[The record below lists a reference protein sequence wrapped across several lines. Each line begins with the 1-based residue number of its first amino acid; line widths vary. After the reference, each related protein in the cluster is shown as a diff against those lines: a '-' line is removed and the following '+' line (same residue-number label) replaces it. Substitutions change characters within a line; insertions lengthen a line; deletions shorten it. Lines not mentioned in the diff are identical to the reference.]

1 MKRSSYPMSYA
12 QNAYAKTAITGT
24 SQRELEAAALMKAA
38 IRMKTVQDQ
47 WDTDRSDLDA
57 ALAYNRKLWTILST
71 SATDTKSPLPADLQR
86 NIALIA
92 IFIFN
97 RSLDIIMEPKR
108 EDLDVLIEI
117 NRNIAAGLKIIPQA
131 AA

>member
-1 MKRSSYPMSYA
+1 
-12 QNAYAKTAITGT
+12 
-24 SQRELEAAALMKAA
+24 MKAA
-38 IRMKTVQDQ
+38 IRLKALQDQ

-71 SATDTKSPLPADLQR
+71 SATEAESPLPADLQR
-86 NIALIA
+86 NITLIA

-97 RSLDIIMEPKR
+97 RSLDLVIEPKR
-108 EDLDVLIEI
+108 EDLNVLIEI
-117 NRNIAAGLKIIPQA
+117 NRNIAAGLKITPQA

>member
-1 MKRSSYPMSYA
+1 
-12 QNAYAKTAITGT
+12 
-24 SQRELEAAALMKAA
+24 MKAA
-38 IRMKTVQDQ
+38 IRLKALQDQ

-71 SATDTKSPLPADLQR
+71 SATEAESPLPADLQR
-86 NIALIA
+86 NITLIA

-97 RSLDIIMEPKR
+97 RSLDLVIEPKR
-108 EDLDVLIEI
+108 EDLNVLIEI

>member
-1 MKRSSYPMSYA
+1 MSYA
-12 QNAYAKTAITGT
+12 QNTYAKTAITGT

-38 IRMKTVQDQ
+38 IRMKAVQEQ
-47 WDTDRSDLDA
+47 WDSDRSDLDG

-71 SATDTKSPLPADLQR
+71 SATDAESQLPSEIQR

-97 RSLDIIMEPKR
+97 RSLDIIVEPKR

-117 NRNIAAGLKIIPQA
+117 DRNIAAGLKIIPQA